1 MKKKNLLIILFI
13 LIVALILFAIF
24 LSNIII
30 KKSANKQ
37 SQSTIIEIKDD
48 KNKINYWDAKRIL
61 NKYFQKYEFLKEN
74 KDTKDEETL
83 KNVENTTNTLLGIL
97 DQKYIETNS
106 ITKANIL
113 NKIPNLDGGVYNIN
127 SVKAIE
133 KNNVFGFLFK
143 IDLVK
148 NQKVK
153 NEEIIVYLDK
163 NNYTYKIE
171 PVQSN
176 GSINIPKEIKKN
188 EYNTYE
194 TLSFAEKEYV
204 RDLLKNY
211 TFNCL
216 NNIDEAYNKLDA
228 TYKKN
233 KFETQEKFE
242 KYVSENKEY
251 FNNLYKKM
259 NNEAN
264 SNLTKY
270 DIEQYSIIKKEN
282 YDLYII
288 KDGQGKVYIIKQ
300 YSDFSY
306 EVMLD
311 IYTVKVE
318 EIEQM
323 YNNLSKEEKDVYN
336 INTFFEMIN
345 MKDYTS
351 AKEKISGNTNIQLYD
366 VNIVKRVNLTKK
378 NNYEIEIENGLN
390 TSQTKIINLEIITN
404 SMNDYSITIK

>member
-1 MKKKNLLIILFI
+1 MKRKNLLIVLFI
-13 LIVALILFAIF
+13 LIVVLILLAIF
-24 LSNIII
+24 LCNTIV
-30 KKSANKQ
+30 KQGLNEKSQ
-37 SQSTIIEIKDD
+37 GTTIEIKDE

-74 KDTKDEETL
+74 KDKKDEETL
-83 KNVENTTNTLLGIL
+83 KNVENTTNALLGIL

-133 KNNVFGFLFK
+133 KNNVIGFLFK
-143 IDLVK
+143 IDVVK
-148 NQKVK
+148 NKK
-153 NEEIIVYLDK
+153 INNEEIIVYLDK
-163 NNYTYKIE
+163 NNYTYKLE
-171 PVQSN
+171 PVQNN
-176 GSINIPKEIKKN
+176 GSINLPKEIKKN
-188 EYNTYE
+188 EYNTYK
-194 TLSFAEKEYV
+194 TLNFAEKEYV
-204 RDLLKNY
+204 RELLKNY

-233 KFETQEKFE
+233 KFETQDKFE

-251 FNNLYKKM
+251 FNNLYKRM

-288 KDGQGKVYIIKQ
+288 KDRQSKVYVIKQ

-306 EVMLD
+306 EVILD
-311 IYTVKVE
+311 TYTVKIE
-318 EIEQM
+318 EIETM
-323 YNNLSKEEKDVYN
+323 YENLTKEEKDIYN

-345 MKDYTS
+345 MKDFTV
-351 AKEKISGNTNIQLYD
+351 ARERLQGNTNIQLYD
-366 VNIVKRVNLTKK
+366 VNIIKRVNYTKN
-378 NNYEIEIENGLN
+378 NNYEIELENGLN
-390 TSQTKIINLEIITN
+390 SSQTKTVNLEIITK
-404 SMNDYSITIK
+404 SINDYSITIK

>member
-1 MKKKNLLIILFI
+1 MKRKNLLIVLFI
-13 LIVALILFAIF
+13 LIVVLILLAIF
-24 LSNIII
+24 LCNTIV
-30 KKSANKQ
+30 KQGLNEKSQ
-37 SQSTIIEIKDD
+37 GTTIEIKDE

-74 KDTKDEETL
+74 KDKKDEETL
-83 KNVENTTNTLLGIL
+83 NNVENTTNALLGIL

-106 ITKANIL
+106 TTKANIL

-133 KNNVFGFLFK
+133 KNNVIGFLFK
-143 IDLVK
+143 IDVVK
-148 NQKVK
+148 NKK
-153 NEEIIVYLDK
+153 INNEEIILYLDK

-171 PVQSN
+171 PVQNN
-176 GSINIPKEIKKN
+176 GNINLPKEIKKN
-188 EYNTYE
+188 EYNTYK
-194 TLSFAEKEYV
+194 TLNFAEKEYV
-204 RDLLKNY
+204 RELLKNY

-233 KFETQEKFE
+233 KFETQDKFE

-251 FNNLYKKM
+251 FNNLYKRM

-288 KDGQGKVYIIKQ
+288 KDRQSKVYVIKQ

-306 EVMLD
+306 EVILD
-311 IYTVKVE
+311 TYTVKIE
-318 EIEQM
+318 EIETM
-323 YNNLSKEEKDVYN
+323 YENLTKEEKDIYN

-345 MKDYTS
+345 MKDFTV
-351 AKEKISGNTNIQLYD
+351 ARERLQGNTNIQLYD
-366 VNIVKRVNLTKK
+366 VNVIKRVNYTKN
-378 NNYEIEIENGLN
+378 NNYEIELENGLN
-390 TSQTKIINLEIITN
+390 SSQTKTVNLEIITK
-404 SMNDYSITIK
+404 SINDYSITIK